1 MKRTRIMLP
10 LVALTVVVLLVS
22 AVPALAVGDV
32 RVNVGSPTGPFPQNK
47 QNEPAIAVNPVN
59 PSVLVA
65 GANDE
70 VDLAP
75 NVGGSAP
82 FTPGVGVSGI
92 YFSLDG
98 GSSWMQPKYQ
108 GFSARTGTPGP
119 GVIGTLPWYYESGL
133 VSDGDPALA
142 FGPKLGRNGR
152 FDWGNGVRL
161 YYANL
166 TSDFAAGRAEQAFK
180 GFEALAVSRFDG
192 AYSVAGIA
200 DQGNWKPP
208 VLVAGRRSSTTFSDK
223 EAIWVDN
230 AASSPYFGNA
240 YVGWV
245 SFRSIGGPP
254 EPAMFTRSTDG
265 GDTWSAPLQLSQAA
279 NNNSVNGRQGVT
291 IRTDSKGTV
300 YVFWE
305 GVDAKTKGSVHYLA
319 RSTNGGRSFGKP
331 FMVAR
336 VVDVGVFSPVFGDTF
351 FDGIAGARTNSFPSV
366 DIANGA
372 PSGVGAPDTI
382 VLAWPDAR
390 GGLNHEELLVQDSR
404 DGGATWT
411 APVNAAE
418 EGDRPN
424 FPSVAL
430 SSDGAD
436 LYVTYNAFLDP
447 YRSNLTDERR
457 MLGVVR
463 HAEASS
469 LGTWSTSHRGVIGDA
484 RASSTNSLV
493 SEFLGDYNYIAAT
506 NDFAAAVWIDL
517 RNAAVDPGVLTYRAA
532 LAAGSPIAMPTSLL
546 PKFGDSDI
554 YSVVVVDPTP

>member
-1 MKRTRIMLP
+1 
-10 LVALTVVVLLVS
+10 
-22 AVPALAVGDV
+22 
-32 RVNVGSPTGPFPQNK
+32 
-47 QNEPAIAVNPVN
+47 
-59 PSVLVA
+59 
-65 GANDE
+65 
-70 VDLAP
+70 
-75 NVGGSAP
+75 
-82 FTPGVGVSGI
+82 
-92 YFSLDG
+92 
-98 GSSWMQPKYQ
+98 
-108 GFSARTGTPGP
+108 
-119 GVIGTLPWYYESGL
+119 
-133 VSDGDPALA
+133 
-142 FGPKLGRNGR
+142 
-152 FDWGNGVRL
+152 
-161 YYANL
+161 
-166 TSDFAAGRAEQAFK
+166 
-180 GFEALAVSRFDG
+180 
-192 AYSVAGIA
+192 
-200 DQGNWKPP
+200 
-208 VLVAGRRSSTTFSDK
+208 
-223 EAIWVDN
+223 
-230 AASSPYFGNA
+230 
-240 YVGWV
+240 
-245 SFRSIGGPP
+245 
-254 EPAMFTRSTDG
+254 
-265 GDTWSAPLQLSQAA
+265 
-279 NNNSVNGRQGVT
+279 
-291 IRTDSKGTV
+291 
-300 YVFWE
+300 
-305 GVDAKTKGSVHYLA
+305 
-319 RSTNGGRSFGKP
+319 
-331 FMVAR
+331 MVAR